1 MTQFSE
7 RLIRTGYT
15 LAQQLNGHKAG
26 RLEAENVR
34 RAGVLMP
41 LWDDGE
47 RVRVLFTK
55 RTSTLPT
62 HAGQI
67 SFPGG
72 MAEDSDPNLRAT
84 ALRETHEEIGVPPE
98 LVEVVARLD
107 QVITVTRFLVTP
119 FVGLV
124 APNARFTP
132 SPREVERIIEV
143 PLDLVLD
150 RGQYKPTLIKWQ
162 GMEFEQPALDY
173 QGDVIWGA
181 TGRMLLNLLDNLG
194 DGAAEVVR
202 ASAN

>member
-1 MTQFSE
+1 M
-7 RLIRTGYT
+7 IRTGYT
-15 LAQQLNGHKAG
+15 LAQQLNGRKAG

-34 RAGVLMP
+34 PAGVLMP
-41 LWDDGE
+41 LWDDGDK
-47 RVRVLFTK
+47 VRVLFTK
-55 RTSTLPT
+55 RTATLPT

-72 MAEDSDPNLRAT
+72 MAEDRDPNLRAT
-84 ALRETHEEIGVPPE
+84 ALRETFEEIGVPPE
-98 LVEVVARLD
+98 QVEVVARLD

-124 APNARFTP
+124 APGARFTP

-173 QGDVIWGA
+173 KGDVIWGA